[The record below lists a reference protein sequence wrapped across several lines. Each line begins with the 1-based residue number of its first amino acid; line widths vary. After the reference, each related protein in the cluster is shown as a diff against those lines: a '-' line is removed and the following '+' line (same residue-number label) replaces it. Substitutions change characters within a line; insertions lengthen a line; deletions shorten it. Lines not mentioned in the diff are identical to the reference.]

1 MNVIIDEEKIQ
12 NLLSRG
18 VENIYPKR
26 DFLETKLKSGERL
39 ILYTG
44 YDPTAPTLHIGHGIT
59 MLKLREFQQLGH
71 RVIMLIGDFTGMIGD
86 PTDKGAARTKL
97 TREQVLE
104 NCKMYQEQASAILDF
119 EGENPVEVRYN
130 GEWFSKMNFADV
142 LDLTSHFT
150 VQRMMERDMFEK
162 RFYGEIKCPFC
173 LNSFRDKSLHTFAHR
188 KVGEAITRPV
198 VFDLECPKCGERFDR
213 SKAETSEEKPI
224 YLHEFLYPVMQGYD
238 SVAMDVD
245 GEIGGNDQTFNMLAG
260 RTLMKSLKNK
270 EKFVI
275 AGKLLTDNSGKK
287 MGKSEGNMIAFADT
301 PEDMFGKIMNWTD
314 SMIVSGFE
322 ICTRI
327 PMSEVEQVKK
337 DLEAGVNPRDAKFKL
352 AYEITKT
359 FLGVEAAKLGQ
370 EHFEKV
376 IQIKDRPDEIPELK
390 PTSYNIIEVL
400 VESGLSTG
408 KSDARRAI
416 EQGGVK
422 VNDEKI
428 EAFDYD
434 TKPEDVIQ
442 KGKRFFVK
450 VK

>member
-1 MNVIIDEEKIQ
+1 MNVITDEEKIQ

-26 DFLETKLKSGERL
+26 DFLESKLKSGERL
-39 ILYTG
+39 TIYSG

-71 RVIMLIGDFTGMIGD
+71 KVIMLIGDFTAMIGD

-104 NCKMYQEQASAILDF
+104 NCKMYQQQVSNVLDF
-119 EGENPVEVRYN
+119 GGENPVEVRYN
-130 GEWFSKMNFADV
+130 SEWFLKMNFAEV

-150 VQRMMERDMFEK
+150 VQRMLERDMFDK
-162 RFYGEIKCPFC
+162 RIK
-173 LNSFRDKSLHTFAHR
+173 
-188 KVGEAITRPV
+188 
-198 VFDLECPKCGERFDR
+198 
-213 SKAETSEEKPI
+213 EEKPI

-260 RTLMKSLKNK
+260 RDLMKTLKNK
-270 EKFVI
+270 EKFVL

-314 SMIVSGFE
+314 GMIVSGFE

-337 DLEAGVNPRDAKFKL
+337 DLEAGANPRDAKFKL

-359 FLGVEAAKLGQ
+359 FLGVEAAKFGQ

-376 IQIKDRPDEIPELK
+376 IQSKDRPDEILELK

>member
-1 MNVIIDEEKIQ
+1 MNVITDEEKIQ

-26 DFLETKLKSGERL
+26 DFLESKLKSGERL
-39 ILYTG
+39 TLYTG

-71 RVIMLIGDFTGMIGD
+71 KVIMLIGDFTGMIGD
-86 PTDKGAARTKL
+86 PTDKGAARQKL

-104 NCKMYQEQASAILDF
+104 NCKMYQKQASAILNF

-130 GEWFSKMNFADV
+130 SEWFLKMNFADV

-150 VQRMMERDMFEK
+150 VQRMLERDMFDK
-162 RFYGEIKCPFC
+162 RIK
-173 LNSFRDKSLHTFAHR
+173 
-188 KVGEAITRPV
+188 
-198 VFDLECPKCGERFDR
+198 
-213 SKAETSEEKPI
+213 EEKPI

-260 RTLMKSLKNK
+260 RTLMKDLKNK
-270 EKFVI
+270 EKFVL
-275 AGKLLTDNSGKK
+275 AGKLLTDNNGKK

-314 SMIVSGFE
+314 GMIVSGFE
-322 ICTRI
+322 ICTRM
-327 PMSEVEQVKK
+327 PMSEVEQIKK
-337 DLEAGVNPRDAKFKL
+337 DLETGANPRDAKFRL

-359 FLGVEAAKLGQ
+359 FLDEEAAKLGQ

-376 IQIKDRPDEIPELK
+376 IQSKDRPDEIPELK